1 MASAIEKGSSPPTA
15 RVVVI
20 GATGN
25 VGTSVV
31 TALAADSRVASIL
44 GVARRLPQWSAPR
57 TEWAQAD
64 IERDDL
70 VGLFRGADVVIHLAW
85 LLQPTHSPLTTWR
98 ANVGG
103 SIRVFQAVA
112 EAGVPAVVYA
122 SSVGAY
128 SPGPNVPGPTDK
140 PVDEQWPTDG
150 WPTASYPRE
159 KAYLE
164 RSLDAFER
172 AHPDIRVVRLR
183 PGFILKRESASQQR
197 RLGIGPLL
205 PHWLVRPG
213 LVPFVPDLPGLRFQ
227 VLHTADV
234 AQAYRLA
241 ALGEVRGAFNIGA
254 EPVVDA
260 AMLAECLGARTI
272 QVPVWPVRTALWLAW
287 HLHLVPASP
296 YLFDIFLR
304 LPIMDT
310 SRART
315 ELGWTPRYSS
325 REAIEELLGGMRDGA
340 GMSTPPLAPTTL
352 GGRVHELRTGVGTRP

>member
-1 MASAIEKGSSPPTA
+1 MNVPATERQKAA
-15 RVVVI
+15 RVVVV

-31 TALAADSRVASIL
+31 ATLAADPTVASIL
-44 GVARRLPQWSAPR
+44 GVARRRPQWSAPR

-70 VGLFRGADVVIHLAW
+70 VALFRGADVVIHLAW
-85 LLQPTHSPLTTWR
+85 LIQPTHSPLITWR

-103 SIRVFQAVA
+103 ALRVFEAVA
-112 EAGVPAVVYA
+112 QAGVPALVYA

-128 SPGPNVPGPTDK
+128 SPGPPGEPQGK
-140 PVDEQWPTDG
+140 AVGEEWPTHG
-150 WPTASYPRE
+150 WPTAGYSRE
-159 KAYLE
+159 KAYVE

-172 AHPDIRVVRLR
+172 THPDIRVVRLR
-183 PGFILKRESASQQR
+183 PGFIVKRESASQQR

-205 PHWLVRPG
+205 PHQLVRPG
-213 LVPFVPDLPGLRFQ
+213 VVPFVPDLPGLRCQ
-227 VLHTADV
+227 VLHTSDV

-241 ALGEVRGAFNIGA
+241 ALSQARGAFNIAA

-260 AMLAECLGARTI
+260 AVLAECLGARVI
-272 QVPVWPVRTALWLAW
+272 QVPVWPVRAAVWLAW
-287 HLHLVPASP
+287 NLHLVPASP
-296 YLFDIFLR
+296 DLLDVFLR

-315 ELGWTPRYSS
+315 ELGWSPRYSS
-325 REAIEELLGGMRDGA
+325 HEAIVELLRGMRDGA
-340 GMSTPPLAPTTL
+340 GMPTPPLAPTTF
-352 GGRVHELRTGVGTRP
+352 GGRVHELRTGVGSQP

>member
-1 MASAIEKGSSPPTA
+1 MSSSMPPIEANSPPQTA
-15 RVVVI
+15 RVVVV

-31 TALAADSRVASIL
+31 QALADDSSVRSIL

-57 TEWAQAD
+57 TEWVQAD

-70 VGLFRGADVVIHLAW
+70 VDLFRGADVVIHLAW
-85 LLQPTHSPLTTWR
+85 LIQPTHSPLITWR
-98 ANVGG
+98 TNVEG
-103 SIRVFQAVA
+103 SKRVFQAVA
-112 EAGVPAVVYA
+112 KAGVPALVYA

-128 SPGPNVPGPTDK
+128 SPGPKDK

-150 WPTASYPRE
+150 WPTASYTRE

-183 PGFILKRESASQQR
+183 PGFIFKRESASQQR
-197 RLGIGPLL
+197 RLGVGPLL
-205 PHWLVRPG
+205 PHRLVRPG

-227 VLHTADV
+227 VLHTEDV

-241 ALGEVRGAFNIGA
+241 ALGRARGAFNIGA

-260 AMLAECLGARTI
+260 AMLAECLGARTVR
-272 QVPVWPVRTALWLAW
+272 VPVWPVRTALWLAW

-310 SRART
+310 TRART
-315 ELGWTPRYSS
+315 ELGWSPRYSS
-325 REAIEELLGGMRDGA
+325 RAAIEELLGGMRDGA
-340 GMSTPPLAPTTL
+340 GMSTPPLAPTTP
-352 GGRVHELRTGVGTRP
+352 GGRIHELRTGVGTRP